1 MIAYIQGKI
10 SEKYPTHVIIDA
22 GGLGYEV
29 KISLI
34 TYSDLKELEQ
44 VKLFTHFSV
53 KEDSQTLFGFS
64 QFSEKKRFLDLLSIS
79 GVGPSTALMILSS
92 LSAEELQAAI
102 IHEDVKTIQGV
113 KGIGL
118 KTAQRIVLELK
129 DKMKKEG
136 LLEQNIKIP
145 LKTDNSL
152 AKEALSALMTLGI
165 GKPAAEKTI
174 NLIIKEY
181 GSDIRLEEL
190 IKLALKRA

>member
-1 MIAYIQGKI
+1 MIAHVEGRLV
-10 SEKYPTHVIIDA
+10 EKYPTHVITDV
-22 GGLGYEV
+22 GGLGYEI

-34 TYSDLKELEQ
+34 TYSEIKDKDSA
-44 VKLFTHFSV
+44 KLFTHFHV
-53 KEDSQTLFGFS
+53 KEDAQTLFGFS
-64 QFSEKKRFLDLLSIS
+64 KPSERKRFLDLLSIN

-92 LSAEELQAAI
+92 LSATELQNAI
-102 IHEDVKTIQGV
+102 IAENVKMIQGV

-118 KTAQRIVLELK
+118 KTAQRIILELK

-136 LLEQNIKIP
+136 LLENNVEIQATP
-145 LKTDNSL
+145 DNSL
-152 AKEALSALMTLGI
+152 TTQALSALTTLGI

-181 GSDIRLEEL
+181 GSEIKLEEL